1 MDYALDRSEQQVRDA
16 IIATAKVPA
25 ALIELTEPKPNIL
38 ADLAFPTFRAAKEL
52 KLPAPQLAQEL
63 AAAVRFADDTLIGAV
78 AAAGPFLNFTL
89 DTARLAATV
98 LEEIEEL
105 GPRYGS
111 DDQGAGKTIV
121 IDYSAPNIAKTMHVG
136 HIRSTIIGQSLYNIF
151 AFLGY
156 RVVGDNHLG
165 DWGTQF
171 GRNIA
176 AIVRWG
182 KPEGQNE
189 DAIAQIDR
197 LYAQYNKLAKEAKEK
212 GDSSL
217 DDDARA
223 WSLKLEQGDPTA
235 RELWQWMVDMTMA
248 ANQPNYDRLGIR
260 FDHSY
265 GESFYALMSEEIIQ
279 ETLANGVAYRD
290 ESGAV
295 VVDLGDGT
303 PTFLLQRTDSGTLY
317 HTRDAA
323 AIKFRVREF
332 QPTQIIYVVDARQ
345 ELNFRQLFGLARTM
359 NYAPGVELVHIKFGT
374 VFDQHG
380 QPLSTRAG
388 NMIFLD
394 DLLNDAHR
402 RARAIVEQSSPDL
415 PEQEKDDVAEIVGIG
430 AVIYNDLY
438 QDPRRNITLD
448 WERMLA
454 LEGNSA
460 PYIQYMYARC
470 QSILRKA
477 AEEDQRRKTK
487 DERNSET
494 SDQISG
500 QNSQRSSFVLGHSS
514 ALLTHP
520 SERALIKQLAKLP
533 AAVREAGAR
542 YAPFVV
548 AEWCYDTA
556 RALSGFYRDCPVL
569 KAETPPDLRAARLR
583 LVAATA
589 QALRNGLGL
598 LGLRAP
604 ERM

>member
-1 MDYALDRSEQQVRDA
+1 MWEQHMDYALDRFEQQVRDA
-16 IIATAKVPA
+16 IIATGKVPA
-25 ALIELTEPKPNIL
+25 ALIELTEPKPTIP
-38 ADLAFPTFRAAKEL
+38 ADLALPTFRAAKEL
-52 KLPAPQLAQEL
+52 KLSPPQLAQEL
-63 AAAVRFADDTLIGAV
+63 AESVRFADDALIGAV

-89 DTARLAATV
+89 DTAQLTAAV

-156 RVVGDNHLG
+156 RVIGDNHLG

-176 AIVRWG
+176 AIVKWG
-182 KPEGQNE
+182 KPGGEGEQ
-189 DAIAQIDR
+189 AIAQIDK
-197 LYAQYNKLAKEAKEK
+197 LYAEYNRLAK
-212 GDSSL
+212 
-217 DDDARA
+217 DDPVLADEARA

-235 RELWQWMVDMTMA
+235 RELWQWMIDLTMA

-265 GESFYALMSEEIIQ
+265 GESFYAPMSDEIIQ
-279 ETLANGVAYRD
+279 ETLAKGVAYRD

-332 QPTQIIYVVDARQ
+332 QPAQIIYVVDARQ
-345 ELNFRQLFGLARTM
+345 ELNFRQLFGLARAM

-380 QPLSTRAG
+380 QPLSARAG

-394 DLLNDAHR
+394 DLLNDAHT

-415 PEQEKDDVAEIVGIG
+415 PEQEKDTVAEIVGIG

-470 QSILRKA
+470 LSILRKA
-477 AEEDQRRKTK
+477 AEQGMGDKR
-487 DERNSET
+487 SAGG
-494 SDQISG
+494 SDG
-500 QNSQRSSFVLGHSS
+500 WEMGGHSTNNPQ
-514 ALLTHP
+514 LLTHP
-520 SERALIKQLAKLP
+520 SERAVIKQLAKLP

-569 KAETPPDLRAARLR
+569 KAETPPELRAARLR

-589 QALRNGLGL
+589 QVLRNGLGL

>member
-1 MDYALDRSEQQVRDA
+1 MWEQQMDYALDRSEQQVRDA
-16 IIATAKVPA
+16 IIATGQVPA
-25 ALIELTEPKPNIL
+25 ALVELAEPKPNIP

-52 KLPAPQLAQEL
+52 KLSPPQLAQGL
-63 AAAVRFADDTLIGAV
+63 AAAVRFADDALIGAV
-78 AAAGPFLNFTL
+78 AAAGPFLNFSL
-89 DTARLAATV
+89 DTARLTEAV

-156 RVVGDNHLG
+156 RVIGDNHLG
-165 DWGTQF
+165 DWGKQF
-171 GRNIA
+171 GVNLA
-176 AIVRWG
+176 AITKWG
-182 KPEGQNE
+182 KPEGHDE
-189 DAIAQIDR
+189 DAIAKIDK
-197 LYAQYNKLAKEAKEK
+197 LYMQYSAMAKAEK
-212 GDSSL
+212 QQGIITL
-217 DDDARA
+217 DDEARA

-235 RELWQWMVDMTMA
+235 HELWQWMIDLTMA
-248 ANQPNYDRLGIR
+248 ANQPNYERLGIR

-265 GESFYALMSEEIIQ
+265 GESFYAPMSEEVIQ
-279 ETLANGVAYRD
+279 ETLAKGVAYRD

-295 VVDLGDGT
+295 VVDLGDNT

-332 QPTQIIYVVDARQ
+332 QPEQIIYVVDMRQ
-345 ELNFRQLFGLARTM
+345 ELNFRQLFGLARAM
-359 NYAPGVELVHIKFGT
+359 DYAPGVELVHIKFGT
-374 VFDQHG
+374 VFDQNG

-402 RARAIVEQSSPDL
+402 RARAIVEQSSPEL
-415 PEQEKDDVAEIVGIG
+415 PEDEKDAVAEIVGIG

-438 QDPRRNITLD
+438 QDPRRNITLE

-470 QSILRKA
+470 KSILRKA
-477 AEEDQRRKTK
+477 AETTDDQKLEGATQW
-487 DERNSET
+487 SVV
-494 SDQISG
+494 G
-500 QNSQRSSFVLGHSS
+500 GHSS
-514 ALLTHP
+514 ALLRHP
-520 SERALIKQLAKLP
+520 SERAVIKQLAKLP
-533 AAVREAGAR
+533 GAVREAGAR

-569 KAETPPDLRAARLR
+569 KAETPPELRAARLR

-589 QALRNGLGL
+589 QVLQNGLAL
-598 LGLRAP
+598 LGLRVP

>member
-16 IIATAKVPA
+16 IIATDKVPA
-25 ALIELTEPKPNIL
+25 ALIELTEPKPNIP

-52 KLPAPQLAQEL
+52 KLPPPQLAQEL
-63 AAAVRFADDTLIGAV
+63 AESVHFADDALIGAV

-89 DTARLAATV
+89 DTARLTATV

-121 IDYSAPNIAKTMHVG
+121 IDYSSPNIAKTMHVG

-156 RVVGDNHLG
+156 QVIGDNHLG
-165 DWGTQF
+165 DWGKQF
-171 GRNIA
+171 GVNIA
-176 AIVRWG
+176 AIVKWG
-182 KPEGQNE
+182 KPEGQDE
-189 DAIAQIDR
+189 DAIAQIDK

-212 GDSSL
+212 GASSL
-217 DDDARA
+217 DDEARA
-223 WSLKLEQGDPTA
+223 WSLKLEQGDPQA
-235 RELWQWMVDMTMA
+235 RELWQWMVDMTMV
-248 ANQPNYDRLGIR
+248 ANQPNYGRLGIR

-265 GESFYALMSEEIIQ
+265 GESFYAAMSEEVIQ
-279 ETLANGVAYRD
+279 ETLAKGVAYRD

-332 QPTQIIYVVDARQ
+332 QPAQIIYVVDARQ
-345 ELNFRQLFGLARTM
+345 ELNFRQLFGLARAM

-394 DLLNDAHR
+394 DLLNDAHT

-415 PEQEKDDVAEIVGIG
+415 PEQEKDAVAEIVGIG

-477 AEEDQRRKTK
+477 AEQGMGDKRSAGGSYGWEMGEHSTNNPQLPTP
-487 DERNSET
+487 
-494 SDQISG
+494 
-500 QNSQRSSFVLGHSS
+500 NSQ
-514 ALLTHP
+514 LLTHP
-520 SERALIKQLAKLP
+520 SERAVIKQLAKLP

-569 KAETPPDLRAARLR
+569 KAETPPELRAARLR